1 MLENTCGS
9 LALRY
14 AATTNL
20 PGDNRGHEV
29 WTAASVGAPKEER
42 LGWASV
48 RQARAEGRFVPT
60 IAERVRAAQ
69 DNMVYRPQSGGWE
82 HRAHTASPRSSSPP
96 WNGPKTPDHNRNVRP
111 GGSVQGVA
119 NAAMAARV
127 RRL

>member
-1 MLENTCGS
+1 MLTDSPS
-9 LALRY
+9 LPLRY

-20 PGDNRGHEV
+20 PGDNRGQEV

-69 DNMVYRPQSGGWE
+69 DNMIYRPQSGGWE
-82 HRAHTASPRSSSPP
+82 HRTHTASPRTSSPP

-111 GGSVQGVA
+111 TGNVQGVA